1 MTEWSCSWAWKV
13 VRNQQLCFLQANR
26 QYRLVIS
33 VLHLLSSRNTRSLA
47 LNPDIRPF
55 QSFLFCATSGML
67 LFTGMKRLLLAAI
80 SCLLKKAPDSIN
92 ADRQIQRFNDLQT
105 CDIRLFFQKRKDVL
119 MICIGQFWLLSTEI
133 RLSFVA
139 ARFVPT
145 LQQTIYRK
153 RYIEQVFTEKHFA
166 SSFTLMPLPYP
177 SKINFRASLC
187 SIALTFFAS
196 VIPLFAQ
203 KLKYCAVLL
212 KIAII

>member
-1 MTEWSCSWAWKV
+1 MF
-13 VRNQQLCFLQANR
+13 VRKGNQHGTYGMERPHQTRLQGRISAPPRRDLAGDGQGFERGRHLQLQHFL
-26 QYRLVIS
+26 YRLVIS
-33 VLHLLSSRNTRSLA
+33 VLHPLSSRNTRSLA

-55 QSFLFCATSGML
+55 QSFLFCATSGTL

-92 ADRQIQRFNDLQT
+92 TDRQIQRFNDFQT

-145 LQQTIYRK
+145 LQQTIDRTGIYRK
-153 RYIEQVFTEKHFA
+153 ALCQFLYADALIVSFQNQL
-166 SSFTLMPLPYP
+166 SSFVVQHSTHIL
-177 SKINFRASLC
+177 
-187 SIALTFFAS
+187 
-196 VIPLFAQ
+196 
-203 KLKYCAVLL
+203 
-212 KIAII
+212 

>member
-1 MTEWSCSWAWKV
+1 M
-13 VRNQQLCFLQANR
+13 LQP
-26 QYRLVIS
+26 
-33 VLHLLSSRNTRSLA
+33 LSSRNTRSLA
-47 LNPDIRPF
+47 RNPDIRPF
-55 QSFLFCATSGML
+55 QFFLFSATSGTL
-67 LFTGMKRLLLAAI
+67 PFTGMKRFFLPAV
-80 SCLLKKAPDSIN
+80 SCFLKKTPDGIN

-105 CDIRLFFQKRKDVL
+105 SDNRLFFQKRKDVL

-166 SSFTLMPLPYP
+166 SSLTLMPLSYP

-187 SIALTFFAS
+187 SIARTFFAFIIS
-196 VIPLFAQ
+196 LF
-203 KLKYCAVLL
+203 LNG
-212 KIAII
+212 

>member
-1 MTEWSCSWAWKV
+1 MSD
-13 VRNQQLCFLQANR
+13 FLGG
-26 QYRLVIS
+26 Y
-33 VLHLLSSRNTRSLA
+33 
-47 LNPDIRPF
+47 PDIRPF
-55 QSFLFCATSGML
+55 QSFLFCATSGTL
-67 LFTGMKRLLLAAI
+67 LFTGMKRLFLPAV

-92 ADRQIQRFNDLQT
+92 TDRQIQRFNDFQT

-145 LQQTIYRK
+145 LQQTIYRTGIYRK
-153 RYIEQVFTEKHFA
+153 ALCQFLYV
-166 SSFTLMPLPYP
+166 MPLSYP

-187 SIALTFFAS
+187 SIVLTFFAS

-212 KIAII
+212 KIAINTRP